1 MLSTPG
7 AEIGERSK
15 FDYRRPF
22 TVFLDS
28 NPGQT
33 LPQEPGT
40 LKNLE
45 NWWISADFSAEP
57 LKKRRILANI
67 PAPLRLNIQQTLEK
81 WLFQSAN
88 ILIHVPENAALTIR

>member
-1 MLSTPG
+1 LLEARGS
-7 AEIGERSK
+7 
-15 FDYRRPF
+15 
-22 TVFLDS
+22 
-28 NPGQT
+28 
-33 LPQEPGT
+33 

-67 PAPLRLNIQQTLEK
+67 RRSKKHSTPHTLNKSLEK

-88 ILIHVPENAALTIR
+88 ILIPVQVNVAHTIV